1 MFFTSSITGVTI
13 LEIVYD
19 KVFVFGAFTC
29 LSNSFDMGF
38 STVHFKGTSA
48 PFSLPVDGNTAYG
61 SSNSFSARMHS
72 IVIDAGAAATDYVL
86 LPAGSTLSCNSLE
99 IADGANFFGPAIDP
113 GSQIFLIE
121 RPKIRGSWNY
131 KQIADGHFRSL
142 NTHGVLGVPQGGTG
156 NSIFT
161 DGRILFGRGNAAVA
175 TNAGLA
181 FNTATSRLTL
191 NGTIGGVDGVI
202 FDEQASTPIPAAAAT
217 GIIYVKNTSPSTLIF
232 VSDTGAETTVA

>member
-1 MFFTSSITGVTI
+1 M
-13 LEIVYD
+13 
-19 KVFVFGAFTC
+19 
-29 LSNSFDMGF
+29 
-38 STVHFKGTSA
+38 
-48 PFSLPVDGNTAYG
+48 
-61 SSNSFSARMHS
+61 
-72 IVIDAGAAATDYVL
+72 
-86 LPAGSTLSCNSLE
+86 
-99 IADGANFFGPAIDP
+99 
-113 GSQIFLIE
+113 
-121 RPKIRGSWNY
+121 
-131 KQIADGHFRSL
+131 
-142 NTHGVLGVPQGGTG
+142 LGVPQGGTG